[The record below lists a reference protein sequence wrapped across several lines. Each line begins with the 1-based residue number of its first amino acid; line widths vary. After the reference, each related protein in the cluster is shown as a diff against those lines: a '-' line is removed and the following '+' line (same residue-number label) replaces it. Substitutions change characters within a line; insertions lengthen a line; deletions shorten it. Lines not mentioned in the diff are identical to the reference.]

1 MNGIQ
6 EWLKE
11 HKFIAHTMIF
21 LAMVISSLF
30 MYFSASNGNLVVI
43 SILLILFVIAN
54 LISMLI

>member
-1 MNGIQ
+1 MSGIQ
-6 EWLKE
+6 VWLKE
-11 HKFIAHTMIF
+11 HKFIAHMMIF
-21 LAMVISSLF
+21 LTMVISSLF